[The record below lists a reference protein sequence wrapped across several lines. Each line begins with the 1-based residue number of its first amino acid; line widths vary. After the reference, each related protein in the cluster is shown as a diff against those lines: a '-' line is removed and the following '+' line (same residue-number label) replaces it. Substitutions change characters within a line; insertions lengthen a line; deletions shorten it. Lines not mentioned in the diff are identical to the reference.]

1 MEKSTFP
8 SESPVAPPPRHDA
21 ILARLRKLHPR
32 VIDLSLGRIGGLLA
46 DLGHPEA
53 KLPPVIHV
61 AGTNGKGSLIA
72 YLRAMLEAA
81 GKRVHVY
88 TSPHLVRFNE
98 RIRLAGG
105 LIGDDALEAV
115 LEEVERVNAG
125 RPMTEFEM
133 ITAAALLAF
142 SRIPADAL
150 LLETGLGGEFDATN
164 VVDRPVLTAIT
175 PIDFDHMEFLGPH
188 LETIAAA
195 KAGIM
200 KEGAPCI
207 CGPQRPEAAAVL
219 RARAAALGIPLI
231 RRGVEYDLE
240 PLAGGFRFR
249 DADGSLDL
257 PLPALPGA
265 HQVANAATAIACLRS
280 LPGLGVDAEAM
291 AAGLRAVEWP
301 ARLQRLRRGPLTDL
315 LGGRALW
322 LDGGHNPHCAEAV
335 AAFIRERPPMRRH
348 LIVGMKANKDLAG
361 FLRPFVGL
369 VGGVTGIDIPEDP
382 NCHPPA
388 AIAAAASALGIPGA
402 TASGAA
408 PALAALAGE
417 AGPEEVFILGSL
429 YLAGAILAENA

>member
-1 MEKSTFP
+1 M
-8 SESPVAPPPRHDA
+8 APPPRHDA

-219 RARAAALGIPLI
+219 RAR
-231 RRGVEYDLE
+231 RG
-240 PLAGGFRFR
+240 AG
-249 DADGSLDL
+249 DPAD
-257 PLPALPGA
+257 PP
-265 HQVANAATAIACLRS
+265 
-280 LPGLGVDAEAM
+280 
-291 AAGLRAVEWP
+291 W
-301 ARLQRLRRGPLTDL
+301 
-315 LGGRALW
+315 GR
-322 LDGGHNPHCAEAV
+322 V
-335 AAFIRERPPMRRH
+335 
-348 LIVGMKANKDLAG
+348 
-361 FLRPFVGL
+361 
-369 VGGVTGIDIPEDP
+369 
-382 NCHPPA
+382 
-388 AIAAAASALGIPGA
+388 
-402 TASGAA
+402 
-408 PALAALAGE
+408 
-417 AGPEEVFILGSL
+417 
-429 YLAGAILAENA
+429 